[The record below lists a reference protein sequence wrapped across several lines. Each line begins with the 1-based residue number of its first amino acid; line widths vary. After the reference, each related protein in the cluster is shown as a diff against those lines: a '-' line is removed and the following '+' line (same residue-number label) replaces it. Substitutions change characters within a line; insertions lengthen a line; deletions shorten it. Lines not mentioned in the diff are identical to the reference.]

1 MMQKICFICF
11 ILLFICL
18 YLYIKIE
25 EFATTSPQTT
35 IPNTP
40 ISTQLTSEIARILE
54 ISASRIVKLQY
65 TGDIS
70 SGSLAVSFSILDP
83 NTLESTKNE
92 TSTADA
98 AKLAQQFITSGT
110 FKVFINGFSIT
121 LSKIPTP
128 TTNINSYFDNPAL
141 KEIADY
147 SIKKSISVPNDAS
160 LTNFYK
166 LGFDSNYNI
175 VPKLTPVTTSE
186 PQPQPT

>member
-1 MMQKICFICF
+1 
-11 ILLFICL
+11 
-18 YLYIKIE
+18 LYIKIE
-25 EFATTSPQTT
+25 AFSTTNPNTT

-40 ISTQLTSEIARILE
+40 ISTQLTSEIARILG
-54 ISASRIVKLQY
+54 ISKSRIVKLEY

-92 TSTADA
+92 ISTTDA

-110 FKVFINGFSIT
+110 FKVFINGFIIT

-128 TTNINSYFDNPAL
+128 TTNINNYFDNPAL
-141 KEIADY
+141 KEISEY
-147 SIKKSISVPNDAS
+147 SNKKSISVPNDAS

-166 LGFDSNYNI
+166 LGIDSDYNI
-175 VPKLTPVTTSE
+175 VPQLAKLSTSE
-186 PQPQPT
+186 PQPT